1 MAFKTSHWEPGNPF
15 PKYADRKTLA
25 KIISFECFPVSH
37 RTIQTWPLTV
47 RRPNRATVYDVGE
60 ALEYAQSKLDKSVCY
75 KQGVYHE

>member
-47 RRPNRATVYDVGE
+47 RRPNRAAVFEVAE
-60 ALEYAQSKLDKSVCY
+60 ALEYAQSKLECAPCY
-75 KQGVYHE
+75 VQGEG

>member
-47 RRPNRATVYDVGE
+47 RRPNRAAVFKVAE
-60 ALEYAQSKLDKSVCY
+60 AMEYAKAKLECAPCY
-75 KQGVYHE
+75 VQGEG